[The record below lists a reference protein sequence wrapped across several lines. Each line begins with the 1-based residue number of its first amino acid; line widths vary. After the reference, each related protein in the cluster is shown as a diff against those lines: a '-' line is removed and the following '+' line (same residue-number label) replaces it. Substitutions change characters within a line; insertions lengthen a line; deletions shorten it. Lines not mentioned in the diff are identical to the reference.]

1 MTSRII
7 FLIACSC
14 GILSCTTS
22 ADSGRS
28 SADMSGVYVREF
40 AYEISN
46 PETGKKLGMRQ
57 VRDSIF
63 IERTQN
69 GYQVSNRK
77 WRMNDYDQEGWVSMA
92 HAEDRPLPAFLASY
106 DETANALTPENAAIA
121 PIIFV
126 DREIGTLFTGRA
138 RKTSYHKID

>member
-1 MTSRII
+1 MTSKII
-7 FLIACSC
+7 FIVVASF

-28 SADMSGVYVREF
+28 DADVSGVYVREY

-63 IERTQN
+63 IEPTQK

-77 WRMNDYDQEGWVSMA
+77 WRMNDYDQEGWVSMS
-92 HAEDRPLPAFLASY
+92 HAADRPFPTSFMKY
-106 DETANALTPENAAIA
+106 DE
-121 PIIFV
+121 
-126 DREIGTLFTGRA
+126 R
-138 RKTSYHKID
+138 